1 MIILQLFFPVHIEA
15 RRRGAGFSLVEML
28 VTLLIVA
35 VLLGAAVP
43 GLFNLV
49 EQNRLQTTAT
59 RFMNTLMSA
68 RSEALKRNQQVVICR
83 STNGTDCATTGNW
96 EDGWMTYADLDADGA
111 KDAAE
116 PIIAVHQR
124 LAKADTL
131 RVAAPALQDDIAY
144 GSDGTASAPGVF
156 VVCNREQDT
165 TLAREIE
172 LSVTGRP
179 YIRRTTSNCLP

>member
-1 MIILQLFFPVHIEA
+1 MIIQQHGFPVHGGA
-15 RRRGAGFSLVEML
+15 RPPSAGFSLVEML
-28 VTLLIVA
+28 VTLLVVA

-83 STNGTDCATTGNW
+83 SIDGTGCAGTGNW
-96 EDGWMTYADLDADGA
+96 EDGWMTFADLDADGS

-116 PIIAVHQR
+116 PIITVHER

-131 RVAAPALQDDIAY
+131 RVAAPALQDQIAY
-144 GSDGTASAPGVF
+144 SADGTTSAPGVF

-165 TLAREIE
+165 SLAREIE